1 MAHQE
6 TIYIGTTGRAFTDI
20 TAHVAGI
27 VAKSNIG
34 TGVVHLFV
42 RHTSCSL
49 VITENADASVRR
61 DLETLSHRW
70 APDGDRAYEHREEGD
85 DDLPG
90 HALSILGGVSLS
102 VPINNGR
109 LLLGKWQ
116 GIYVWE
122 HRIQNH
128 RREVV
133 VTIIG

>member
-1 MAHQE
+1 MAQQD
-6 TIYIGTTGRAFTDI
+6 TIHIGTTGRAFTDI
-20 TAHVAGI
+20 TGHVAGI

-49 VITENADASVRR
+49 VITENADSAVRR

-70 APDGDRAYEHREEGD
+70 APDGAYEHREEGV

-102 VPINNGR
+102 VPINNGH
-109 LLLGKWQ
+109 LLLGNWQ
-116 GIYVWE
+116 GIYIWE

>member
-1 MAHQE
+1 M
-6 TIYIGTTGRAFTDI
+6 
-20 TAHVAGI
+20 
-27 VAKSNIG
+27 
-34 TGVVHLFV
+34 
-42 RHTSCSL
+42 
-49 VITENADASVRR
+49 
-61 DLETLSHRW
+61 LSHRW

-109 LLLGKWQ
+109 LLLGNWQ
-116 GIYVWE
+116 GIYIWE
-122 HRIQNH
+122 HRVQNH